1 MKIFLQNYDSSTKK
15 VNGKIT
21 CMADPYR
28 RKNEK
33 IIFLKKELKIKDLY
47 RKSVLILITL

>member
-1 MKIFLQNYDSSTKK
+1 MRIFLQNYDSSTKK

-33 IIFLKKELKIKDLY
+33 IIFLKERAENKGFI
-47 RKSVLILITL
+47 